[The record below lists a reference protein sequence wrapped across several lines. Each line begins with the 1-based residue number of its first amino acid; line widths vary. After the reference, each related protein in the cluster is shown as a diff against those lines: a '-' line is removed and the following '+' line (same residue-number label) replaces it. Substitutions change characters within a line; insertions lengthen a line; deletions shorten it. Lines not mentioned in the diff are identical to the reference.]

1 MAFARTLTGRE
12 VMINLPE
19 YSFTVEPIIIVPPP
33 PTAEELEQI
42 RLAKEEAARIAQEK
56 QDKALMKKALAINGF
71 ILFAGVVIMVAIRLW
86 LNYQARPKPEPK
98 SETDT
103 LQLDDGD
110 LELDNTLNFKDK
122 VLLKIKSLIPSKKN
136 TKAKTEEP
144 ALEALD

>member
-19 YSFTVEPIIIVPPP
+19 YSFTVEPIVIVPPA
-33 PTAEELEQI
+33 PTPQELEQI
-42 RLAKEEAARIAQEK
+42 RLAKEEAARLAQEK

-71 ILFAGVVIMVAIRLW
+71 VLFAGVVIMVAIRLW
-86 LNYQARPKPEPK
+86 LNYQARPKPELE

-122 VLLKIKSLIPSKKN
+122 VLLKIKFLIPGKKN
-136 TKAKTEEP
+136 TKLKTEEP
-144 ALEALD
+144 ALEGLD